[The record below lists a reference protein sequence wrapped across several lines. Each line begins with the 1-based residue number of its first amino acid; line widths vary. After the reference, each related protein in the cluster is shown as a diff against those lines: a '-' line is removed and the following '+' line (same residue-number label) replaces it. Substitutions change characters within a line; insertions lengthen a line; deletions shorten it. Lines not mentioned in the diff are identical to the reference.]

1 MRIGAV
7 KELLED
13 SGEDW
18 WVVEELLREGE
29 IVKVEYEGN
38 EYYMR
43 KISKVGGPGRTW
55 DLHSIMVIYI
65 LVSDPGARYIVVVLE
80 RYPVEEA
87 DSSYHPCGSHRS

>member
-18 WVVEELLREGE
+18 QVVEELLRGGE

-43 KISKVGGPGRTW
+43 KISKVNWPGRT
-55 DLHSIMVIYI
+55 
-65 LVSDPGARYIVVVLE
+65 
-80 RYPVEEA
+80 
-87 DSSYHPCGSHRS
+87 